1 LKKSTLVSS
10 KAFGESEFN
19 YEFLHR
25 LSELAPGA
33 IFQLEVK
40 PDGEMRFNFMSRGI
54 EGIHPD
60 LNPELLRDNP
70 RLGFSSIHP
79 DDLQQ
84 VRLAMHEA
92 RLENRQWK
100 SEFRVVGSNGNIH
113 WHSVNATPEPK
124 QDGTVIWYGI
134 FQDITESK
142 EYAKVLEQILFD
154 ISHVIRRP
162 TSSILGILS
171 LMEAEQNA
179 NPNSIDNEY
188 LKLLRMAA
196 AELDRYI
203 HQLNEAYDH
212 KRLRS
217 SAPTP
222 MPIYKSNS

>member
-1 LKKSTLVSS
+1 MKKSTLVSS

-19 YEFLHR
+19 YDLLHR
-25 LSELAPGA
+25 LTELAPGA

-40 PDGEMRFNFMSRGI
+40 PGGEMRFNFMSRGI

-84 VRLAMHEA
+84 ARLAMHEA

-100 SEFRVVGSNGNIH
+100 SEFRVVESNGNIH
-113 WHSVNATPEPK
+113 WHSVNATPEP
-124 QDGTVIWYGI
+124 QPDGSVIWYGI

-142 EYAKVLEQILFD
+142 EYEKVLEQILFD

-162 TSSILGILS
+162 ASSILGILS
-171 LMEAEQNA
+171 LMESEQRNQPDAPENA
-179 NPNSIDNEY
+179 Y
-188 LKLLRMAA
+188 LNLLRLATE
-196 AELDRYI
+196 ELDQYI

-212 KRLRS
+212 KRSRT
-217 SAPTP
+217 AT
-222 MPIYKSNS
+222 KRA